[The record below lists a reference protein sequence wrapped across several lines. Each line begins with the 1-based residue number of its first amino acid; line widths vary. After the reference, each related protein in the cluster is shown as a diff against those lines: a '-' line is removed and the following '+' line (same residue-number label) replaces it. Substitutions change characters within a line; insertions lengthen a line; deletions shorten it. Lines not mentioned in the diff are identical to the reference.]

1 MQLRNRLG
9 SAALGAVTLGA
20 LFLACGGERE
30 SPGGGPAAAPA
41 APKAA
46 AVQELSAQAKR
57 CLDLVE
63 AKRYAEALDPCQRA
77 VAEAASADVQR
88 AYDEAKA
95 AVQQEARSAAAR
107 SAAESLSGK
116 PADEAAKGA
125 ASDALRGL
133 TGGQTEP

>member
-1 MQLRNRLG
+1 MRIRNHFG
-9 SAALGAVTLGA
+9 AGVLGAATLGA
-20 LFLACGGERE
+20 LVLACGGERD
-30 SPGGGPAAAPA
+30 SSGGGPAAAPA

-46 AVQELSAQAKR
+46 AVQELSAHAKR
-57 CLDLVE
+57 CLDLVK
-63 AKRYAEALDPCQRA
+63 AKHYAEALDPCQRA
-77 VAEAASADVQR
+77 LAEAASADVQR

-95 AVQQEARSAAAR
+95 AVQQEARSAAVK